1 MMRGHPGY
9 TMKTRKKRSPAKALL
24 EGAVQR
30 WQPCTFHLTM
40 KGMNLQMTFDEICS
54 RFQHVEGKG
63 DVRQA
68 TCPCPGHANGDKKP
82 SVRLTYD
89 SHRRMTLMYCHT
101 DPENHNAKAICA
113 AIGITL
119 ADLHDEPMKEKS
131 EAEKVADFMRWWA
144 ERNGEKF
151 EAAYSYNYG
160 QFQDGLYKI
169 RLRDKDN
176 EKDFR
181 WIIRDPSRK
190 SGFRMTAAHKGSPS
204 RLYVVGS
211 LSAGSVF
218 VVEGEKDADNLHRL
232 MGITTVC
239 SENGATK
246 SKDPGKKWSPEY
258 NAQLAGKTVFI
269 LFDNDTSGRS
279 FAALE
284 AAQLLPHAE
293 KVYLLDLF
301 KVWPDAPEK
310 SDISDMIALMGDEMT
325 RKHLEILMQ
334 GATEYTAAAPDQAEP
349 TNPTP
354 QSEAAQSAEEQ
365 PQTATTPAHVHKDGV
380 QCFDD
385 FIERVTSRAFE
396 PFETGMQAF
405 DRLLGGGIPP
415 QSLVLLSAAPGA
427 GKTALCQCLFEGM
440 AARGRDCVFL
450 NLEMSREQLLARSL
464 SRLIYHEGHDMTA
477 ADILRGYK
485 WSAEQQAWVISASRD
500 YRQRIAPRMQYNPD
514 DCGTDLDAISA
525 ALVRAA
531 EAAQA
536 AGKPAP
542 CAVLDYL
549 HLVTAEGR
557 MDASEIIKKTVYM
570 LKAWAIRYNTFVFA
584 IVANNR
590 TANRGGPLS
599 LDSGRDS
606 GAIEYSGD
614 IFLTLNYREIHEGK
628 KDPGKPDDMEQL
640 QKEKPRRMILQV
652 LKHRMGEVGQKLY
665 MNFDAA
671 HSDFLPLD
679 RSGMVQVSERTPF
692 DENAARRAML

>member
-1 MMRGHPGY
+1 
-9 TMKTRKKRSPAKALL
+9 
-24 EGAVQR
+24 
-30 WQPCTFHLTM
+30 
-40 KGMNLQMTFDEICS
+40 MTLDEVCS
-54 RFQHVEGKG
+54 RFRNVEGTG
-63 DVRQA
+63 NSRLA
-68 TCPCPGHANGDKKP
+68 SCPCPGHANGDE
-82 SVRLTYD
+82 SQSLHITYD
-89 SHRRMTLMYCHT
+89 NRSRKILMYCHT
-101 DPENHNAKAICA
+101 RREEHDAKTICEAVGLKLSDLYLDPMPQKT
-113 AIGITL
+113 G
-119 ADLHDEPMKEKS
+119 DEKRRGLIEWYEKN
-131 EAEKVADFMRWWA
+131 R
-144 ERNGEKF
+144 G
-151 EAAYSYNYG
+151 YSYVATYNYCYPP
-160 QFQDGLYKI
+160 FDDDMAKI
-169 RLRDKDN
+169 RFTKPN
-176 EKDFR
+176 GKKTFAWMSWNPEKKKIEPGQGQ
-181 WIIRDPSRK
+181 WP
-190 SGFRMTAAHKGSPS
+190 H
-204 RLYVVGS
+204 RLYVAGS
-211 LSAGSVF
+211 LSAGAVF
-218 VVEGEKDADNLHRL
+218 VVEGEKDADNLHQL

-239 SENGATK
+239 SENGATE
-246 SKDPGKKWSPEY
+246 SGDPGDKWRPEY
-258 NAQLAGKTVFI
+258 NEQLKGKTVFI
-269 LFDNDTSGRS
+269 IGDNDAAGRA
-279 FAALE
+279 FADLE
-284 AAQLLPHAE
+284 AAQLAPHAE
-293 KVYLLDLF
+293 KVYKLDLV

-310 SDISDMIALMGDEMT
+310 SDVSDMIAVMGAEMT
-325 RKHLEILMQ
+325 RKNLEILMQ

-354 QSEAAQSAEEQ
+354 QSEAAQRAEEQ

-385 FIERVTSRAFE
+385 FIERVTSRAYE
-396 PFETGMQAF
+396 PIETGMQAF

-440 AARGRDCVFL
+440 AVRGRDCVFL

-549 HLVTAEGR
+549 HLTTAEGR

-570 LKAWAIRYNTFVFA
+570 LKAWAIRYNTFVLA

-665 MNFDAA
+665 LNFDAA

-679 RSGMVQVSERTPF
+679 RSGMVQVSEKTPF